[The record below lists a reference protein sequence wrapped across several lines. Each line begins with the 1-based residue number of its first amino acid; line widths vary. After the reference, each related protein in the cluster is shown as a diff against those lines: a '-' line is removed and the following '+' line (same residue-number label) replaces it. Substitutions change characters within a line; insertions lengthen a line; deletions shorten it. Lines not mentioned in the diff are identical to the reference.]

1 MRFCYSRL
9 QTRVAGL
16 SHDIEQ
22 LSRSVNSEDSTTQI
36 RGCSDPFSFSVHFMK
51 PSSRCTLVR
60 ILPTSSSKSAMRHCG
75 CQFFLTSWSMSANR
89 AFGTVRSPFCRQSS
103 HIEARNRGNAETETL
118 RRRPQK
124 PHYPKKTRVFRAQK
138 RFTGELTHFQHCY
151 SSLLLPHVSCSC
163 SPCFCHDDRTIG
175 LPPDIRHE
183 SLGSFRTKLPL
194 KM

>member
-75 CQFFLTSWSMSANR
+75 CQFFNILKYECKSSFRHSPA
-89 AFGTVRSPFCRQSS
+89 PFCRQSS

-124 PHYPKKTRVFRAQK
+124 PHYPKQNRVFRAQK
-138 RFTGELTHFQHCY
+138 RFTGELTHFQNCY

-163 SPCFCHDDRTIG
+163 SPCFCHDDGAIG

-183 SLGSFRTKLPL
+183 
-194 KM
+194 